1 VLLTPEL
8 LAVFVATVFV
18 ISVVP
23 GPDVVFVVASGLRD
37 GRRGGVAAA
46 IGVTG
51 GMAVHTLAAALGL
64 SALVRSSAVA
74 FDVVRLAGAAYLV
87 WLGIQALRSQ
97 GRTSAPSARGGSRRP
112 SAQIARQAALTNLL
126 NPKVIVFFLAFL
138 PQFVDRGRGDVAA
151 QILLLG
157 VVFTLVGL
165 TTDLAYGVLAGT
177 VRRAFTSSATVTRR
191 LERLAGV
198 IYLGLAARLVSER

>member
-1 VLLTPEL
+1 MTPEL
-8 LAVFVATVFV
+8 LAAFAATVFL

-46 IGVTG
+46 LGVTG

-64 SALVRSSAVA
+64 SALVRSSATA
-74 FDVVRLAGAAYLV
+74 FEAVRLAGAGYLV
-87 WLGIQALRSQ
+87 WLGVHALRSQ
-97 GRTSAPSARGGSRRP
+97 GRTSAPTAGDSARRS
-112 SAQIARQAALTNLL
+112 SSQIARQAALTNLL

-138 PQFVDRGRGDVAA
+138 PQFVDRGRGEVAA

-177 VRRAFTSSATVTRR
+177 VRRAFVSSARLSRR

>member
-1 VLLTPEL
+1 VTPEL
-8 LAVFVATVFV
+8 LAAFVATVFL

-46 IGVTG
+46 LGVTG

-64 SALVRSSAVA
+64 SALVRSSATA
-74 FDVVRLAGAAYLV
+74 FEAVRLAGAGYLV
-87 WLGIQALRSQ
+87 WLGVHALRSQ
-97 GRTSAPSARGGSRRP
+97 GRTSAPTAGDSARRS
-112 SAQIARQAALTNLL
+112 SSQIARQAALTNLL

-138 PQFVDRGRGDVAA
+138 PQFVDRGRGEVAA

-177 VRRAFTSSATVTRR
+177 VRRAFVSSARLSRR
-191 LERLAGV
+191 LERLVGV

>member
-1 VLLTPEL
+1 MTPEL
-8 LAVFVATVFV
+8 LAAFVATVFL

-46 IGVTG
+46 LGVTG

-64 SALVRSSAVA
+64 SALVRSSATA
-74 FDVVRLAGAAYLV
+74 FEAVRLAGAGYLV
-87 WLGIQALRSQ
+87 WLGVHALRSQ
-97 GRTSAPSARGGSRRP
+97 GRTSAPTAGDSARRS
-112 SAQIARQAALTNLL
+112 SSQIARQAALTNLL

-138 PQFVDRGRGDVAA
+138 PQFVDRGRGEVAA

-177 VRRAFTSSATVTRR
+177 VRRAFVSSARLSRR

>member
-1 VLLTPEL
+1 MTPEL
-8 LAVFVATVFV
+8 LAAFAATVFL

-46 IGVTG
+46 LGVTG

-64 SALVRSSAVA
+64 SALVRSSATA
-74 FDVVRLAGAAYLV
+74 FEAVRLAGAGYLV
-87 WLGIQALRSQ
+87 WLGVHALRSQ
-97 GRTSAPSARGGSRRP
+97 GRTSAPTAGDSARRS
-112 SAQIARQAALTNLL
+112 SSQIARQAALTNLL

-138 PQFVDRGRGDVAA
+138 PQFVDRGRGEVAA

-177 VRRAFTSSATVTRR
+177 VRRAFVSSARLSRR

-198 IYLGLAARLVSER
+198 IYLGLAARLMSER

>member
-1 VLLTPEL
+1 MTPEL
-8 LAVFVATVFV
+8 LAAFVATVFL

-46 IGVTG
+46 LGVTG

-64 SALVRSSAVA
+64 SALVRSSATA
-74 FDVVRLAGAAYLV
+74 FEAVRLAGAGYLV
-87 WLGIQALRSQ
+87 WLGVHALRSQ
-97 GRTSAPSARGGSRRP
+97 GRTSAPTAGDSARRS
-112 SAQIARQAALTNLL
+112 SSQIARQAALTNLL

-138 PQFVDRGRGDVAA
+138 PQFVDRGRGEVAA

-177 VRRAFTSSATVTRR
+177 VRRAFVSSARLSRR
-191 LERLAGV
+191 LERLVGV

>member
-1 VLLTPEL
+1 MTPEL
-8 LAVFVATVFV
+8 LAAFVAMVFL

-46 IGVTG
+46 LGVTG

-64 SALVRSSAVA
+64 SALVRSSATA
-74 FDVVRLAGAAYLV
+74 FEAVRLAGAGYLV
-87 WLGIQALRSQ
+87 WLGVHALRSQ
-97 GRTSAPSARGGSRRP
+97 GRTSAPTAGDSARRS
-112 SAQIARQAALTNLL
+112 SSQIARQAALTNLL

-138 PQFVDRGRGDVAA
+138 PQFVDRGRGEVAA

-177 VRRAFTSSATVTRR
+177 VRRAFVSSARLSRR
-191 LERLAGV
+191 LERLVGV
-198 IYLGLAARLVSER
+198 IYLGLAARLMSER

>member
-1 VLLTPEL
+1 MTPEL
-8 LAVFVATVFV
+8 LAAFVATVFL

-46 IGVTG
+46 LGVTG

-64 SALVRSSAVA
+64 SALVRSSATA
-74 FDVVRLAGAAYLV
+74 FEAVRLAGAGYLV
-87 WLGIQALRSQ
+87 WLGVHALRSQ
-97 GRTSAPSARGGSRRP
+97 GRTSAPTAGDSARS
-112 SAQIARQAALTNLL
+112 SSQIARQAALTNLL

-138 PQFVDRGRGDVAA
+138 PQFVDRGRGEVAA

-177 VRRAFTSSATVTRR
+177 VRRAFVSSARLSRR

>member
-1 VLLTPEL
+1 VTPEL
-8 LAVFVATVFV
+8 LAAFVATVFL

-46 IGVTG
+46 FGVTG

-64 SALVRSSAVA
+64 SALVRSSATA
-74 FDVVRLAGAAYLV
+74 FEAVRLAGAGYLV
-87 WLGIQALRSQ
+87 WLGVHALRSQ
-97 GRTSAPSARGGSRRP
+97 GRTSAPTAGDSARRS
-112 SAQIARQAALTNLL
+112 SSQIARQAALTNLL

-138 PQFVDRGRGDVAA
+138 PQFVDGGRGEVAA

-177 VRRAFTSSATVTRR
+177 VRRAFMSSARLSRR

>member
-1 VLLTPEL
+1 VTPEL
-8 LAVFVATVFV
+8 LAAFAATVFL

-46 IGVTG
+46 LGVTG

-64 SALVRSSAVA
+64 SALVRSSATA
-74 FDVVRLAGAAYLV
+74 FEAVRLAGAGYLV
-87 WLGIQALRSQ
+87 WLGVHALRSQ
-97 GRTSAPSARGGSRRP
+97 GRTSAPTAGDSARRS
-112 SAQIARQAALTNLL
+112 SSQIAHQAALTNLL

-138 PQFVDRGRGDVAA
+138 PQFVDRGRGEVAA

-177 VRRAFTSSATVTRR
+177 VRRAFVSSARLSRR
-191 LERLAGV
+191 LERLVGV
-198 IYLGLAARLVSER
+198 IYLGLAARLMSER

>member
-1 VLLTPEL
+1 
-8 LAVFVATVFV
+8 
-18 ISVVP
+18 
-23 GPDVVFVVASGLRD
+23 
-37 GRRGGVAAA
+37 
-46 IGVTG
+46 
-51 GMAVHTLAAALGL
+51 MAVHTLAAALGL
-64 SALVRSSAVA
+64 SALVRSSATA
-74 FDVVRLAGAAYLV
+74 FEAVRLAGAGYLV
-87 WLGIQALRSQ
+87 WLGVHALRSQ
-97 GRTSAPSARGGSRRP
+97 GRTSAPTAGDSARRS
-112 SAQIARQAALTNLL
+112 SSQIARQAALTNLL

-138 PQFVDRGRGDVAA
+138 PQFVDRGRGEVAA

-177 VRRAFTSSATVTRR
+177 VRRAFVSSARLSRR

>member
-1 VLLTPEL
+1 MPVTPEL
-8 LAVFVATVFV
+8 LAAFVAMVFL

-46 IGVTG
+46 LGVTG

-64 SALVRSSAVA
+64 SALVRSSATA
-74 FDVVRLAGAAYLV
+74 FEAVRLAGAGYLV
-87 WLGIQALRSQ
+87 WLGVHALRSQ
-97 GRTSAPSARGGSRRP
+97 GRTSAPTAGDSARRS
-112 SAQIARQAALTNLL
+112 SSQIARQAALTNLL

-138 PQFVDRGRGDVAA
+138 PQFVDRGRGEVAA

-177 VRRAFTSSATVTRR
+177 VRRAFVSSARLSRR
-191 LERLAGV
+191 LERLVGV
-198 IYLGLAARLVSER
+198 IYLGLAARLMSER

>member
-1 VLLTPEL
+1 MTPEL
-8 LAVFVATVFV
+8 LAAFAATVFL

-46 IGVTG
+46 LGVTG

-64 SALVRSSAVA
+64 SALVRSSATA
-74 FDVVRLAGAAYLV
+74 FEAVRLAGAGYLV
-87 WLGIQALRSQ
+87 WLGVHALRSQ
-97 GRTSAPSARGGSRRP
+97 GRTSAPTAGDSARRS
-112 SAQIARQAALTNLL
+112 SSQIAHQAALTNLL

-138 PQFVDRGRGDVAA
+138 PQFVDRGRGEVAA

-177 VRRAFTSSATVTRR
+177 VRRAFVSSARLSRR
-191 LERLAGV
+191 LERLVGV
-198 IYLGLAARLVSER
+198 IYLGLAARLMSER

>member
-1 VLLTPEL
+1 MTPEL
-8 LAVFVATVFV
+8 LAAFVAMVFL

-46 IGVTG
+46 LGVTG

-64 SALVRSSAVA
+64 SALVRSSATA
-74 FDVVRLAGAAYLV
+74 FEAVRLAGAGYLV
-87 WLGIQALRSQ
+87 WLGVHALRSQ
-97 GRTSAPSARGGSRRP
+97 GRTSAPTAGDSARRS
-112 SAQIARQAALTNLL
+112 SSQIAHQAALTNLL

-138 PQFVDRGRGDVAA
+138 PQFVDRGRGEVAA

-177 VRRAFTSSATVTRR
+177 VRRAFVSSARLSRR

-198 IYLGLAARLVSER
+198 IYLGLAARLMSER

>member
-1 VLLTPEL
+1 VPVTPEL
-8 LAVFVATVFV
+8 LAAFVATVFL

-46 IGVTG
+46 VGVTG
-51 GMAVHTLAAALGL
+51 GMAAHTLAAALGL

-74 FDVVRLAGAAYLV
+74 FEAVRLAGAAYLF
-87 WLGIQALRSQ
+87 WLGIHAVRSQ
-97 GRTSAPSARGGSRRP
+97 GRASAPSAGEGTRR
-112 SAQIARQAALTNLL
+112 SSSQIARQAALTNLL
-126 NPKVIVFFLAFL
+126 NPKVIVFFLALL
-138 PQFVDRGRGDVAA
+138 PQFVDRGRGDVVA

-177 VRRAFTSSATVTRR
+177 LRRAFTGSARLTRR
-191 LERLAGV
+191 LERLAGI
-198 IYLGLAARLVSER
+198 IYLGLAARLVTER

>member
-1 VLLTPEL
+1 MTPEL
-8 LAVFVATVFV
+8 LAAFAATVFL

-46 IGVTG
+46 LGVTG

-64 SALVRSSAVA
+64 SALVRSSATA
-74 FDVVRLAGAAYLV
+74 FEAVRLAGAGYLV
-87 WLGIQALRSQ
+87 WLGVHALRSQ
-97 GRTSAPSARGGSRRP
+97 GRTSAPTAGDSARRS
-112 SAQIARQAALTNLL
+112 SSQIARQAALTNLL

-138 PQFVDRGRGDVAA
+138 PQFVDRGRGEVAA

-177 VRRAFTSSATVTRR
+177 VRRAFVSSARLSRR
-191 LERLAGV
+191 LERLVGV

>member
-1 VLLTPEL
+1 MTPEL
-8 LAVFVATVFV
+8 LAAFVATVFL

-46 IGVTG
+46 LGVTG

-64 SALVRSSAVA
+64 SALVRSSATA
-74 FDVVRLAGAAYLV
+74 FEAVRLAGAGYLV
-87 WLGIQALRSQ
+87 WLGVHALRSQ
-97 GRTSAPSARGGSRRP
+97 GRTSAPTAGDSARRS
-112 SAQIARQAALTNLL
+112 SSQIAHQAALTNLL

-138 PQFVDRGRGDVAA
+138 PQFVDRGRGEVAA

-177 VRRAFTSSATVTRR
+177 VRRAFVSSARLSRR
-191 LERLAGV
+191 LERLVGV
-198 IYLGLAARLVSER
+198 IYLGLAARLMSER